1 MSGVAFIGDEL
12 TATGYRLAGAMTF
25 IVPPEEATEA
35 LAAASGQ
42 ASLILLGPAHARAI
56 PAPALEAA
64 LAATRPLTFVVD
76 DVLEREAPP
85 DLEQLMRRALG
96 VEAA

>member
-12 TATGYRLAGAMTF
+12 TATGYRLAGAAVF
-25 IVPPEEATEA
+25 IVPPEEAAGA
-35 LAAASGQ
+35 LAEAHGQ
-42 ASLILLGPAHARAI
+42 ASLVLLAPAHARAI

-64 LAATRPLTFVVD
+64 LAATRPLTLVVD

>member
-12 TATGYRLAGAMTF
+12 TAAGYRLAGATVF
-25 IVPPEEATEA
+25 IVPPEESAAA
-35 LAAASGQ
+35 LAEAHGQ
-42 ASLILLGPAHARAI
+42 ASLVLLAPAHARAI

-64 LAATRPLTFVVD
+64 LAAIRPLTLVVD

-85 DLEQLMRRALG
+85 DLERLMRRALG

>member
-12 TATGYRLAGAMTF
+12 TATGYRLAGATVF
-25 IVPPEEATEA
+25 IVPPEEAAGALVEA
-35 LAAASGQ
+35 QAQ
-42 ASLILLGPAHARAI
+42 ASLVLLAPAHARAI

-64 LAATRPLTFVVD
+64 LAASRPLTLVVD